1 MGNTCCHGEGGQT
14 KASKA
19 IYWRAEGNLDTG
31 IDCPPESKATRVS
44 NRLEEIKEIHQRFLR
59 CELAQTLDEG
69 SGENYGP
76 YKYSKDNGIYYGQYL
91 AGKRHG
97 HGIWISEANHMSYE
111 GIWKNDVMD
120 GPGAQMSPNGDSR
133 VGNLI
138 NMTAHGQAT
147 FTSAD
152 GNPPPPPNQTQAPP
166 DTQACTPTAS
176 ARALAVRSK
185 PTGGPI

>member
-1 MGNTCCHGEGGQT
+1 MGTTCCHGEGGQIKT
-14 KASKA
+14 HKEM
-19 IYWRAEGNLDTG
+19 YWRAEGNLDEG

-44 NRLEEIKEIHQRFLR
+44 NQIEEIKEVHQRFLK

-91 AGKRHG
+91 AGKREG

-111 GIWKNDVMD
+111 GIWKNDVMN

-152 GNPPPPPNQTQAPP
+152 GNLLNPPNPQAPP

-176 ARALAVRSK
+176 ARATAEK
-185 PTGGPI
+185 PRPMGGHT